1 MEQEQTAAARS
12 GLFDSLLVLSR
23 WKWFIMTHVIVV
35 TGIAAG
41 VSFLLP
47 KWYQSHTTIL
57 PPKNQNILSGLSFS
71 SSTLLRQ
78 LNPLR
83 GFGSLGQS
91 PDLYSYIAVLKS
103 RPLLEQVV
111 ARFDLVRVYQVR
123 NNSVSDAV
131 EELVSNVDFRVSEEG
146 TLRVDVADKDA
157 FRSAAMADYFVQLL
171 DEHNR
176 ELANR
181 EAQSNRKFLEARVN
195 ESLADLRK
203 AEAELKKYQ
212 KEHGFAGVTEQNN
225 PVYRE
230 YENQLR
236 LFESL
241 QPLVQQARIEEER
254 DTPTLLVL
262 DRAVV
267 PELPYRPKKRII
279 VLVFFFISLLTSTAL
294 AFVAERL
301 ETIREARPDDY
312 QRLAKG
318 WFRLIPKRR
327 AKRDG
332 HSTPVR

>member
-1 MEQEQTAAARS
+1 MEQEQTAEARS
-12 GLFDSLLVLSR
+12 SLFDSLLVLSR
-23 WKWFIMTHVIVV
+23 WKWFIIAHVVVV

-41 VSFLLP
+41 VSFMLP

-57 PPKNQNILSGLSFS
+57 PPKNQNILSGLSLS
-71 SSTLLRQ
+71 SSSILRQ

-83 GFGSLGQS
+83 GFGALSQS

-111 ARFDLVRVYQVR
+111 AKFDLVRVYQVR

-146 TLRVDVADKDA
+146 TLRIDVADKDA

-176 ELANR
+176 DLAQR

-195 ESLADLRK
+195 ESMAELKK
-203 AEAELKKYQ
+203 AEAELRQYQ

-236 LFESL
+236 LFENL

-262 DRAVV
+262 DKAVV

-294 AFVAERL
+294 AFTAERL
-301 ETIREARPDDY
+301 ESIREARPDDY

-318 WFRLIPKRR
+318 WFRVIPKRR
-327 AKRDG
+327 VKRE
-332 HSTPVR
+332 RR